1 MSAPP
6 SWQELHFTA
15 KKEQVAAL
23 ESWLFECG
31 ALAVTLE
38 DDADQPLLE
47 PGPGET
53 PLWEA
58 VSVTALFDGDRS
70 LNSVLD
76 AVPSHLVV
84 TSEAQPMPV
93 ADREWT
99 RVWEAQFHPMQ
110 MGERLWVCPSWTAPP
125 DPAAVNILLDP
136 GLAFG
141 TGTHPTTAMC
151 LRAIDAC
158 VSHSLRVVDYGCGSG
173 ILGIA
178 AARLGSGPVLAID
191 NDPQAL
197 VASRANAE
205 TNGVG
210 ADQFAVVMPDDDLV
224 PQWTGTTELVVAN
237 ILAGPLVNLAPT
249 LMSLLAPGGQ
259 LLLAGLLEDQANQ
272 VIDAYANQVPL
283 KIAAQE
289 DGWVLLSGQRAV

>member
-47 PGPGET
+47 PGPSET

-70 LNSVLD
+70 LNSVID

-99 RVWEAQFHPMQ
+99 RVWEDQFHPMQ
-110 MGERLWVCPSWTAPP
+110 MGQRLWVCPSWTAPP

-158 VSHSLRVVDYGCGSG
+158 VSHSLRMVDYGCGSG

-178 AARLGSGPVLAID
+178 AARLGSGSVLAID

-210 ADQFAVVMPDDDLV
+210 AEQFAVVMPDDGLV
-224 PQWTGTTELVVAN
+224 SQWTGTTELVVAN
-237 ILAGPLVNLAPT
+237 ILAGPLVDLAPT
-249 LMSLLAPGGQ
+249 LVSLLAPGGQ
-259 LLLAGLLEDQANQ
+259 LLLAGLLEDQASQ
-272 VIDAYANQVPL
+272 VIDAYANRVPL
-283 KIAAQE
+283 QIAAQE
-289 DGWVLLSGQRAV
+289 ESWVLLSGQRAA

>member
-1 MSAPP
+1 
-6 SWQELHFTA
+6 
-15 KKEQVAAL
+15 
-23 ESWLFECG
+23 
-31 ALAVTLE
+31 
-38 DDADQPLLE
+38 
-47 PGPGET
+47 
-53 PLWEA
+53 
-58 VSVTALFDGDRS
+58 
-70 LNSVLD
+70 
-76 AVPSHLVV
+76 VPSHLVV
-84 TSEAQPMPV
+84 TSEAQPIPV

-99 RVWEAQFHPMQ
+99 RVWEEQFHPMQ

-158 VSHSLRVVDYGCGSG
+158 VSHPMRVVDYGCGSG

-178 AARLGSGPVLAID
+178 AARLGSGSVLAID

-210 ADQFAVVMPDDDLV
+210 EDHFSVVMPDDSAV
-224 PQWTGTTELVVAN
+224 PQWAGTTELVVAN

-249 LMSLLAPGGQ
+249 LVSLLAPSGQ
-259 LLLAGLLEDQANQ
+259 LLLAGLLEDQAKQ

-289 DGWVLLSGQRAV
+289 DGWVLLSGHRTA

>member
-31 ALAVTLE
+31 ALSVTLE

-58 VSVTALFDGDRS
+58 VSVTALFEGDRS
-70 LNSVLD
+70 LDSVID
-76 AVPSHLVV
+76 AVPRHLVA
-84 TSEAQPMPV
+84 TSGAQPIPV

-99 RVWEAQFHPMQ
+99 RVWEDQFHPMQ
-110 MGERLWVCPSWTAPP
+110 LGQRLWICPSWTAPP
-125 DPAAVNILLDP
+125 DPAAVNIVLDP

-158 VSHSLRVVDYGCGSG
+158 VSHPIRVVDYGCGSG

-178 AARLGSGPVLAID
+178 AARLGAGPVLAVD

-197 VASRANAE
+197 VASRANAHANAVE
-205 TNGVG
+205 E
-210 ADQFAVVMPDDDLV
+210 AQFAVVMPDDSAV
-224 PQWTGTTELVVAN
+224 TQWSGTAQLVVAN
-237 ILAGPLVNLAPT
+237 ILAGPLVTLAPT
-249 LMSLLAPGGQ
+249 LLSLLAPGGQ
-259 LLLAGLLEDQANQ
+259 LLLAGLLKDQASE
-272 VIDAYANQVPL
+272 VIEAYANRVPL
-283 KIAAQE
+283 QVAAQE
-289 DGWVLLSGQRAV
+289 DGWVLLSGQRAA

>member
-23 ESWLFECG
+23 EAWLFECG
-31 ALAVTLE
+31 ALSVTLE

-58 VSVTALFDGDRS
+58 VSVTALFDGDRA
-70 LNSVLD
+70 LHSVID
-76 AVPSHLVV
+76 AVPRHLVV
-84 TSEAQPMPV
+84 TSDAQPVPV
-93 ADREWT
+93 ADREWI
-99 RVWEAQFHPMQ
+99 RVWEDQFHPMQ
-110 MGERLWVCPSWTAPP
+110 LGQRLWVCPSWTAPP

-151 LRAIDAC
+151 LSAIDAC
-158 VSHSLRVVDYGCGSG
+158 VLHPLRVVDYGCGSG

-178 AARLGSGPVLAID
+178 AARLGAGPVLAID

-197 VASRANAE
+197 VASRANAQANAVAE
-205 TNGVG
+205 
-210 ADQFAVVMPDDDLV
+210 AQFAVVMPDDSAV
-224 PQWTGTTELVVAN
+224 TQWSGTAELVVAN
-237 ILAGPLVNLAPT
+237 ILAGPLVTLAPT
-249 LMSLLAPGGQ
+249 LLSLLAPGGQ
-259 LLLAGLLEDQANQ
+259 LLLAGLLKDQASE

-283 KIAAQE
+283 QIAAQE